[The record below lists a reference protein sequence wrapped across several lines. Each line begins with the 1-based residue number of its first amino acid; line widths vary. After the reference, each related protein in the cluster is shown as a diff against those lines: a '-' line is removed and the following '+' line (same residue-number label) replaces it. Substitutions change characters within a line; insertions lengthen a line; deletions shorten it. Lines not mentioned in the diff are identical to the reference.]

1 MTSVKP
7 NPDGYHTVTPYI
19 LVQDAAKLINRL
31 R

>member
-1 MTSVKP
+1 MTPVKP
-7 NPDGYHTVTPYI
+7 IPEDYHTVTPYI